1 VTVYERKPAYFERTL
16 ALASYNIHRC
26 FGTDRKYLPERIVQV
41 IRALDSDI
49 VGLQEVDIHLLV
61 DGRPQLD
68 YLAESL
74 GMEAVAGPNFQD
86 HQGHFGNAIL
96 TRLPVLKVRRFDL
109 SVGRREPR
117 GGIDALLDM
126 EGMPVRV
133 IVTHL
138 GLRASER
145 RYQVRHL
152 MRVLENGETDIP
164 TIVMGDFNEWK
175 PTHGALR
182 RLNRRFGQSL
192 SPRTFPSRFP
202 LLPLDRIWVWPQEG
216 LKRAGVYATALT
228 RVASDHLPLRAIVG
242 WDARDLPGAWK
253 EDIAAISNG

>member
-1 VTVYERKPAYFERTL
+1 MLDSHTYHERTL

-26 FGTDRKYLPERIVQV
+26 FGTDRKYLPTRIVDV

-68 YLAESL
+68 FLAESL

-86 HQGHFGNAIL
+86 HRGHFGNAIL
-96 TRLPVLKVRRFDL
+96 TRLPVLETRRIDL

-117 GGIDALLDM
+117 GALDAVLELD
-126 EGMPVRV
+126 GAPIRV
-133 IVTHL
+133 VVTHL

-145 RYQVRHL
+145 RFQVRRL
-152 MRVLENGETDIP
+152 MHVLDHGDVTMP

-175 PTHGALR
+175 PNHGALK
-182 RLNRRFGQSL
+182 RLNRRFGQPL

-202 LLPLDRIWVWPQEG
+202 ILPLDRIWVWPQEG
-216 LKRAGVYATALT
+216 LKRAGVYATPLT
-228 RVASDHLPLRAIVG
+228 RVASDHLPLRALVG
-242 WDARDLPGAWK
+242 WDARTLPGAWK
-253 EDIAAISNG
+253 EDITTITNG